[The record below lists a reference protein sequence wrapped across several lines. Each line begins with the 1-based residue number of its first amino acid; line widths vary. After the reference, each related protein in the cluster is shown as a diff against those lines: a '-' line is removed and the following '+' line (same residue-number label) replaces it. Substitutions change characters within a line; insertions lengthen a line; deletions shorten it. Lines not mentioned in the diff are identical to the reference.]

1 MAVKK
6 LCLITF
12 LALGDFYNKQQKLD
26 VQRLKF
32 ARLLYFAKQ
41 IAASDAPQQAPL
53 L

>member
-12 LALGDFYNKQQKLD
+12 ILALGDFCNKQQKLD

-32 ARLLYFAKQ
+32 TCFLYLAK
-41 IAASDAPQQAPL
+41 
-53 L
+53 